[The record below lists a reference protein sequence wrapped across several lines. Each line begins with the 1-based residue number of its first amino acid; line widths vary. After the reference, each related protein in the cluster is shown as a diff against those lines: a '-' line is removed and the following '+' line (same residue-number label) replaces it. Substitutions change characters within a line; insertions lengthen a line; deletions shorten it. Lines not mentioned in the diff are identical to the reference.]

1 MYKSS
6 KGFLVNFSYCV
17 FQALC
22 RRSLRS
28 AGDGPLEGGRSSGF
42 NRWNFIHKAPDS
54 TALSL
59 SLVLYLLYPMFFLHL
74 VSFSHLVKSL
84 TNNVSLSIFSLWSK
98 FKIC

>member
-17 FQALC
+17 FRALC

-59 SLVLYLLYPMFFLHL
+59 TSVIFTL
-74 VSFSHLVKSL
+74 S
-84 TNNVSLSIFSLWSK
+84 NVFPP
-98 FKIC
+98 FGQF